1 MISNANR
8 DFKQQPK
15 GPIHRVTKWLSS
27 LTERPLRLRLQGR
40 DLIFRNCRE
49 FEFSIGARTA
59 VPAIRIGE
67 LLQRSGAE
75 LDVEADNLRSLAMRL
90 TGMVEDFEQRG
101 LSISDTLG
109 QTGIMMISKDH
120 DWRQVFTA
128 LLDVPDQLQTYV
140 ATALRQYIRYLQARQ
155 DALKAAAAMRYGQAA
170 AADAPL
176 EAAMAQTMAF
186 DATMAYSVS
195 GNHHRVPA
203 SRLRRLPR
211 GQAVMLKLER
221 GRKLAIQL
229 ARHRFSL
236 AHDGEWALVGDDG
249 SRYVLKPGV
258 NSVGRSRENNVPVNS
273 QLRNISR
280 RHLLAEPR
288 DRDCIML
295 TDLSS
300 SGTFVAPTPAC

>member
-1 MISNANR
+1 MISNANQGLER
-8 DFKQQPK
+8 HRK
-15 GPIHRVTKWLSS
+15 GPLGRL
-27 LTERPLRLRLQGR
+27 LERFSRIADKPLRLRLHGR
-40 DLIFRNCRE
+40 ELVFRNCRE
-49 FEFSIGARTA
+49 FEFAICARAA
-59 VPAIRIGE
+59 VPAVRIGE
-67 LLQRSGAE
+67 LLKRSGAE
-75 LDVEADNLRSLAMRL
+75 LDVEADNLRSLALRL

-101 LSISDTLG
+101 LSISDTLS

-128 LLDVPDQLQTYV
+128 LLDLPEQAQSYV
-140 ATALRQYIRYLQARQ
+140 ATALRQYIRYLEARQ
-155 DALKAAAAMRYGQAA
+155 DALKAAAAMRYGRAA
-170 AADAPL
+170 AEHAPV
-176 EAAMAQTMAF
+176 ETAMAQTTAF
-186 DATMAYSVS
+186 DATMAYSAE
-195 GNHHRVPA
+195 GNHAMPTA
-203 SRLRRLPR
+203 RLRRLPR

-229 ARHRFSL
+229 ARHRFAL

-295 TDLSS
+295 TDLSTG
-300 SGTFVAPTPAC
+300 GTFVAP